1 MLITSNWRW
10 IQFDQ
15 WCSRGASSRGA
26 PITVAIASDGY
37 GFANACT
44 NSQRTRPPSALA
56 TLVSRAPFVSA
67 AASARALASTS
78 SSSPCNSSRIT
89 GR

>member
-1 MLITSNWRW
+1 MLVASNCRW

-15 WCSRGASSRGA
+15 WCSRGASSSGA

-37 GFANACT
+37 GFANAST
-44 NSQRTRPPSALA
+44 NSHRTVPAPGVAPLDPAGGDAAIACASSC
-56 TLVSRAPFVSA
+56 SR
-67 AASARALASTS
+67 
-78 SSSPCNSSRIT
+78 NSLIT

>member
-1 MLITSNWRW
+1 MLIASNCRW

-15 WCSRGASSRGA
+15 WCSLGASFSGA

-37 GFANACT
+37 GFANAST
-44 NSQRTRPPSALA
+44 NSQLNVPWSGWPLLGAAEDAVTCASSC
-56 TLVSRAPFVSA
+56 SRNPLIA
-67 AASARALASTS
+67 
-78 SSSPCNSSRIT
+78 